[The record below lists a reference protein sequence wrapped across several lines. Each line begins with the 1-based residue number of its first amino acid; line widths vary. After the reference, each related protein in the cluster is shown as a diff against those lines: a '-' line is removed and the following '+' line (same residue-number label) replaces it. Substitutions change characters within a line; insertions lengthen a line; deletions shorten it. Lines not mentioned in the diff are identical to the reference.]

1 MVQQAISQYLQKQQQ
16 TILSPKAILF
26 DMDGVL
32 YDSMRFHA
40 RAWYETATRHQLVST
55 PELFYLYE
63 GRTGESTI
71 NELYQK
77 TFHRDATEEEKKS
90 IYKEKAA
97 LFNQYNDGKAMQGAT
112 EVLKAAKAYDLQT
125 IVVTGSGQHSL
136 INKLQHTYP
145 GYFKQEKW

>member
-77 TFHRDATEEEKKS
+77 TFHRDAIEEEKKS

-97 LFNQYNDGKAMQGAT
+97 
-112 EVLKAAKAYDLQT
+112 
-125 IVVTGSGQHSL
+125 
-136 INKLQHTYP
+136 
-145 GYFKQEKW
+145 